1 MRSCTTLRRTG
12 RQRARAKLDDLAP
25 NAELLSEP
33 DSPESR
39 SILDRF
45 MSAFER
51 ADIAAL
57 AELLRRDA
65 TLEVRTYS
73 TIANIIAITTF
84 IGRP

>member
-1 MRSCTTLRRTG
+1 M
-12 RQRARAKLDDLAP
+12 
-25 NAELLSEP
+25 N
-33 DSPESR
+33 
-39 SILDRF
+39 
-45 MSAFER
+45 AFER